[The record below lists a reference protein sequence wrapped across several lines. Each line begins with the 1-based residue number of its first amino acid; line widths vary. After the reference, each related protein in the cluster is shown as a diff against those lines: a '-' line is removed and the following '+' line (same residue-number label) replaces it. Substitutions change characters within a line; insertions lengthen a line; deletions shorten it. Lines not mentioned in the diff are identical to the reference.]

1 LKIPTVLAL
10 VGVVVVFTFNLR
22 SQSMSKRSEIENE
35 EAVQHLDDVE
45 DDSEIEDGDVGFLI
59 DGDGNLKS
67 IFGAIDL
74 FEDPPESILQIL
86 DIFGIDHIEFV
97 KQNNTIH

>member
-1 LKIPTVLAL
+1 
-10 VGVVVVFTFNLR
+10 
-22 SQSMSKRSEIENE
+22 MSKRSEIENE

-59 DGDGNLKS
+59 YVDGNLKS